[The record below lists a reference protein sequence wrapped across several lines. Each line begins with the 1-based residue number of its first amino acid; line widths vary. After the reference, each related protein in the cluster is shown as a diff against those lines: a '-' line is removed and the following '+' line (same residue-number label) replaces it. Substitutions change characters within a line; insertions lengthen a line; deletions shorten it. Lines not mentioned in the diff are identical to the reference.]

1 MIGEDFTFNRET
13 TVYWGQKCPAE
24 EERRV
29 EIAILRGECWYGG
42 CTMWGVQMPLH
53 AGSEVRLQL
62 EPNLTPNQAMPLL
75 VSSRGRY
82 LWLEGANEVMF
93 SGGKIY
99 CPENTELGSPEQAW
113 TDEAE
118 RAGRGET
125 EAAGCKKA
133 EKARD
138 EAGEKGRGAD
148 GQTLRCAYR
157 RAMERHFP
165 FSGKMPAQELFGAP
179 VFNTWIELTF
189 DQNQR
194 DVLRYAHGILESG
207 FAPGVLMIDDGWAEC
222 YGDWRFH
229 TGRFPDPA
237 GMLRELHGLG
247 FRVMLW
253 VCPDVTPD
261 SRACREAAEQ
271 GLLLRNEAG
280 ELFIAAW
287 WNGFSAALDLGK
299 PAARD
304 WLRAQLEALCALG
317 VDGFKF
323 DGGDPAHYVGAA
335 GAATPNGMARLWAEF
350 GERWPFNEYRAG
362 WKAGGMPLLQRLCDK
377 DHSWGEAGL
386 AALVP
391 DLLAQGITGHP
402 FGCADLVGGGE
413 YRNFWQNADRL
424 DGELVVKHSAVSCLT
439 PTIQFSAAPWR
450 VLDPGQLGCI
460 HAQLALRSSWQA
472 YLEETLKECARTG
485 EPAVRYMEY
494 EFPHQ
499 GMERVRDQFM
509 LGGRLLV
516 APILEKGQDARNV
529 YLPRGEWRW
538 EGRTLHSEGEMR
550 RLAAPGTFLVVL
562 ERLRA

>member
-1 MIGEDFTFNRET
+1 M
-13 TVYWGQKCPAE
+13 
-24 EERRV
+24 
-29 EIAILRGECWYGG
+29 
-42 CTMWGVQMPLH
+42 
-53 AGSEVRLQL
+53 
-62 EPNLTPNQAMPLL
+62 
-75 VSSRGRY
+75 
-82 LWLEGANEVMF
+82 
-93 SGGKIY
+93 
-99 CPENTELGSPEQAW
+99 
-113 TDEAE
+113 
-118 RAGRGET
+118 
-125 EAAGCKKA
+125 
-133 EKARD
+133 
-138 EAGEKGRGAD
+138 
-148 GQTLRCAYR
+148 
-157 RAMERHFP
+157 
-165 FSGKMPAQELFGAP
+165 
-179 VFNTWIELTF
+179 
-189 DQNQR
+189 
-194 DVLRYAHGILESG
+194 
-207 FAPGVLMIDDGWAEC
+207 
-222 YGDWRFH
+222 
-229 TGRFPDPA
+229 
-237 GMLRELHGLG
+237 
-247 FRVMLW
+247 
-253 VCPDVTPD
+253 
-261 SRACREAAEQ
+261 
-271 GLLLRNEAG
+271 
-280 ELFIAAW
+280 
-287 WNGFSAALDLGK
+287 
-299 PAARD
+299 
-304 WLRAQLEALCALG
+304 
-317 VDGFKF
+317 
-323 DGGDPAHYVGAA
+323 GAA